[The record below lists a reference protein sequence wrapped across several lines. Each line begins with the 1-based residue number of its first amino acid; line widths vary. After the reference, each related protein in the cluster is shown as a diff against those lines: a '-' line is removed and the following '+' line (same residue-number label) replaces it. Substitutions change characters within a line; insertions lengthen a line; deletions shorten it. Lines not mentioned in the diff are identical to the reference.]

1 MITLILTL
9 IAISFLQISVTYRHA
24 WYYKTTGLPKL
35 LIISLLFAGMNT
47 LMGSLAGLLSEQFR
61 GSMFF
66 GDVYAA
72 LAILLILAF
81 KAYFTTRKSKIAD
94 NVFDVSSFSVLFM
107 LALATSFE
115 VFIAFVGVGFL
126 EIQLDMLIISVAV
139 ASLVSSFLGLIAGRR
154 PNKLKSIRV
163 FIFLASVF
171 YLAAALSTIWYLL

>member
-24 WYYKTTGLPKL
+24 WFYKTTGLPKL

-47 LMGSLAGLLSEQFR
+47 MMGALAGLLAVQFR

-66 GDVYAA
+66 SDTYAA
-72 LAILLILAF
+72 LSILSILAL

-94 NVFDVSSFSVLFM
+94 NVFDVSTINVIFM
-107 LALATSFE
+107 LAFATSFE
-115 VFIAFVGVGFL
+115 VFIAFVGVGFI
-126 EIQLDMLIISVAV
+126 EIPLNTLIISVAA
-139 ASLVSSFLGLIAGRR
+139 ASLISSLLGLVAGRR

-163 FIFLASVF
+163 FIFIASVF